1 MSATDPS
8 MQENDRTCLDTLQLE
23 RLEESFRTWFEKS
36 SRREVRLSRERIYLI
51 FLLIRYTGAKLN
63 EVLNL
68 NPYKDFDPARHII
81 RFFSA
86 DKGEKATSREVR
98 IPEVLSDTIAALLA
112 DPPFREA
119 LNQSLAI
126 DPGFVRRKFYERTRA
141 IGLPPRQ
148 GGPEM
153 IRKARAV
160 ELLLD
165 KMPLPAVQAFLGHST
180 PALTSSYVSFSEEEL
195 QQVTRYHVER
205 EFSRK
210 TSACNAFFGKIGAI
224 RKGDIQALVEI
235 TTISGMTVQSIIT
248 HGSLQQLDL
257 AVGRLVRAEVKAP
270 WVVLTG
276 DDQEPRCTAENR
288 FRGRIERIGT
298 GTINS
303 EFSLRLED
311 GTELCAI
318 VGSGGSEPLGLQE
331 GDRVWAIFSC
341 YAVILHVD

>member
-1 MSATDPS
+1 MAAPAASIQDH
-8 MQENDRTCLDTLQLE
+8 DRTCLDTLQLQ
-23 RLEESFRTWFEKS
+23 RLEDAFRTWYETS
-36 SRREVRLSRERIYLI
+36 TRREVRLSRERIYLI

-68 NPYKDFDPARHII
+68 NPYQDFDPSRHII
-81 RFFSA
+81 RFCSG
-86 DKGEKATSREVR
+86 DTGENAASREVR
-98 IPEVLSDTIAALLA
+98 IPEVLSDTLAALLA
-112 DPPFREA
+112 DPPLREA
-119 LNQSLAI
+119 LNHSLAI
-126 DPGFVRRKFYERTRA
+126 DPGFVRRKFYERTKA

-165 KMPLPAVQAFLGHST
+165 RMPLPAVQAFLGHST
-180 PALTSSYVSFSEEEL
+180 PTPTSSYVSFSEEEL

-205 EFSRK
+205 ESSRK
-210 TSACNAFFGKIGAI
+210 TSACNAFFGKISAI
-224 RKGDIQALVEI
+224 RKDDIQAIIEI
-235 TTISGMTVQSIIT
+235 ATVSGMTIHSIIT

-257 AVGRLVRAEVKAP
+257 AIGRLVRAEVKAP
-270 WVVLTG
+270 WVVLAR
-276 DDQEPRCTAENR
+276 DEPRCTAENR
-288 FRGRIERIGT
+288 FCGRIERIST

-331 GDRVWAIFSC
+331 GDRAWAFFSC